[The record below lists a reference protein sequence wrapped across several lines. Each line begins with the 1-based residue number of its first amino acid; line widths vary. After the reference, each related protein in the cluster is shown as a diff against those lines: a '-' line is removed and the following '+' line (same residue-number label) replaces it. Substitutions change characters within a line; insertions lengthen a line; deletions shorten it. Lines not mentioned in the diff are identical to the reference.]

1 MKLISNQATT
11 VVGLTLDGGV
21 LNAVEVKRSN
31 GSLHVLKQVSA
42 PLTLNPLHDEAE
54 LVGREIRNLL
64 NAAQI
69 STKRCVAGVP
79 AVWALTVNTK
89 LPDIEGEDV
98 ASFLEIEAERGFA
111 CNVDELQVSSHIY
124 EAENGDKYGTL
135 IGIPK
140 GYLERFEAVL
150 AAAQLKVVSV
160 SIGLL
165 ALPDARTRAI
175 TAEIADTRINLLLG
189 APGGVAILRTIEGA
203 FDNEGAE
210 SRVQG
215 ELLARELRITL
226 AQLPS
231 EVRDSVRQINVFGER
246 RFADQLLADIQARV
260 KNLHL
265 RTNHVTSY
273 TASHHGLAIPANVS
287 VTSALSLA
295 AEFLSDTKVQF
306 EFLPP
311 KPSVWD
317 QISSKYSSRRLA
329 YAGSVAA
336 VLVLLIASGFLYQ
349 QYQLSS
355 YRAKWDGMKSKVLE
369 LEEIQDKSRQFRPWH
384 ESSFGA
390 MNIMRSVTEAFP
402 EDGAVSAKMIEI
414 RNGSVVSCS
423 GTARDNPS
431 LLKTI
436 DRLRS
441 QRQVRDLRVDQ
452 IRGKSP
458 LQFTINFTWSA
469 VIDED

>member
-1 MKLISNQATT
+1 M
-11 VVGLTLDGGV
+11 
-21 LNAVEVKRSN
+21 
-31 GSLHVLKQVSA
+31 
-42 PLTLNPLHDEAE
+42 
-54 LVGREIRNLL
+54 
-64 NAAQI
+64 
-69 STKRCVAGVP
+69 
-79 AVWALTVNTK
+79 
-89 LPDIEGEDV
+89 
-98 ASFLEIEAERGFA
+98 
-111 CNVDELQVSSHIY
+111 
-124 EAENGDKYGTL
+124 
-135 IGIPK
+135 
-140 GYLERFEAVL
+140 
-150 AAAQLKVVSV
+150 KVVSL

-189 APGGVAILRTIEGA
+189 APGGVALLRTIEGA

-246 RFADQLLADIQARV
+246 RFADQLLGDIQARV
-260 KNLHL
+260 KSLNL
-265 RTNHVTSY
+265 RTNHV
-273 TASHHGLAIPANVS
+273 
-287 VTSALSLA
+287 
-295 AEFLSDTKVQF
+295 
-306 EFLPP
+306 P
-311 KPSVWD
+311 KLSVWD
-317 QISSKYSSRRLA
+317 QISSRYSSRRLA
-329 YAGSVAA
+329 YAGGVAGV
-336 VLVLLIASGFLYQ
+336 VLLLIASAFLYQ

-355 YRAKWDGMKSKVLE
+355 YRAKWDGMKTKVVE
-369 LEEIQDKSRQFRPWH
+369 LEEIQNKSRQFRPWH

-414 RNGSVVSCS
+414 RNGSIVSCS
-423 GTARDNPS
+423 GTAKDNAS

-441 QRQVRDLRVDQ
+441 SRQIRDLRVDQ

-458 LQFTINFTWSA
+458 LQFTINFTWSP
-469 VIDED
+469 VVDED